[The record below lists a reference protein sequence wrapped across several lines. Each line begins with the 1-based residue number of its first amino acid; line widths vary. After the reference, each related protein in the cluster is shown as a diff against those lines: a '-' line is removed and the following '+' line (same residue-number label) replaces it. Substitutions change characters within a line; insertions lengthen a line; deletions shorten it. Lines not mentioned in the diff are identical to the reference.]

1 MNHQTKTTRPATDG
15 RPRYY
20 GQRLLYYA
28 MAILSADLFLLW
40 AFFVT
45 LVQDTL
51 AGNETGGWSAAVAAN
66 CAVIA
71 LVAAILLPRGCVS
84 IRNMGEHT
92 LSHILYSWL
101 YSPSSSASG
110 HWLYQSDERGNRRG
124 Q

>member
-45 LVQDTL
+45 LVQNTL

-71 LVAAILLPRGCVS
+71 LVAAILLPRGWR
-84 IRNMGEHT
+84 IYKE
-92 LSHILYSWL
+92 
-101 YSPSSSASG
+101 
-110 HWLYQSDERGNRRG
+110 
-124 Q
+124 

>member
-45 LVQDTL
+45 LVQDTC
-51 AGNETGGWSAAVAAN
+51 GQ
-66 CAVIA
+66 
-71 LVAAILLPRGCVS
+71 
-84 IRNMGEHT
+84 RNR
-92 LSHILYSWL
+92 WL
-101 YSPSSSASG
+101 
-110 HWLYQSDERGNRRG
+110 ERGRSCQLCGNRARG
-124 Q
+124 GNPATPWVAYL

>member
-45 LVQDTL
+45 LVQDT
-51 AGNETGGWSAAVAAN
+51 
-66 CAVIA
+66 
-71 LVAAILLPRGCVS
+71 
-84 IRNMGEHT
+84 
-92 LSHILYSWL
+92 
-101 YSPSSSASG
+101 
-110 HWLYQSDERGNRRG
+110 
-124 Q
+124 